1 MAAFVMRKNDDLF
14 VLWSIPKKEFGEL
27 PDREEPYGRINATK
41 LMKQTFFVIF
51 IGK

>member
-1 MAAFVMRKNDDLF
+1 MAASVMRKNDLF